1 MSKTIVQQIAV
12 MQAFANGKLIEF
24 GNIDMNPESYIDIN
38 KPTWDWSHYD
48 YRVKK
53 HPPKER
59 TDIPLFVGYMKK
71 QKRNEVTVNTT
82 LFDNLDSNKNYLIKV
97 YETKQKQA

>member
-12 MQAFANGKLIEF
+12 MQAFANGKQIEF
-24 GNIDMNPESYIDIN
+24 GNADMNPESYTDIK
-38 KPTWDWSHYD
+38 KPTWDWYHYD

-53 HPPKER
+53 TPPQER

-71 QKRNEVTVNTT
+71 Q
-82 LFDNLDSNKNYLIKV
+82 
-97 YETKQKQA
+97 